1 MKRIELH
8 TDTIYSRELSFL
20 SPFDL
25 IRVYAKAGYD
35 AIALTDYGSTAAFPE
50 AEAEARRCNLRL
62 IYGLTLD
69 CVDSDDRY
77 AITVLAKDQ
86 TGLEQLFQLQVLE
99 EKNRFPFGPCI
110 TRGQLEECRS
120 HLLVGSCAKDGQLIR
135 AVQHGRSRDYL
146 MELASSYDYLELY
159 PEPYED
165 FVELL
170 HLGRQLS
177 IPICAVQQ
185 ARIPPQLSAAGMH
198 AYRAI
203 ASARRQSPAD
213 GALLA
218 PEVFEQDFTA
228 LYALPE
234 EKQMVSHALW
244 TGPEQ
249 ILAQIQPIQPLGE
262 QLRDSDCQAQSSA
275 MELLEKKIQAI
286 LLQRFPHG
294 CPSVVSRRVEQE
306 LEWARDTD
314 AAQTILLLAD
324 ATSILHQDGALT
336 VLLGAYNASYLL
348 FLLGITDLDPLPY
361 HGYCPVCGH
370 WEQLGSS
377 DSGKNCPQCGTP
389 WARGGHNLE
398 PVAFLSEKKMVYQL
412 ELRSNSGIYPK
423 LCSKL
428 AERYPNL
435 VEHRCMGSAIPDK
448 AQLQAVT
455 EEYIAK
461 HPETPELSGL
471 LRDREFYARLQMN
484 LSPRTRCGPHQL
496 YLLPEAVQKRL
507 PFLPPEP
514 SQPSES
520 LLGSSR
526 LGQFPSL
533 FYLESS
539 LLDVLRQ
546 YQEQTG
552 IPYSQIPL
560 GDSAVYQALTQ
571 VIRGGTPPH
580 PQELAISTAC
590 CLVGVDDQQLYQD
603 LISWFGLS
611 DLHTLTR
618 IYSFGHSFW
627 LRPENVRSLLE
638 QGVDPAKMITCREDV
653 YRYLVALGMGAEDA
667 ANWMERVYRGHIQ
680 HNGFTP
686 ADTALLE
693 SYGAEPWFIQACS
706 LTNYL
711 WPESHSTI
719 HCALLVRLV
728 WYILHFPQLEDQIVT
743 NCSEDDFSQL

>member
-35 AIALTDYGSTAAFPE
+35 AIALTDYGSTSAFPE

-110 TRGQLEECRS
+110 TRGQLEKCRS

-336 VLLGAYNASYLL
+336 VLLGVYNASYLL

-377 DSGKNCPQCGTP
+377 DS
-389 WARGGHNLE
+389 
-398 PVAFLSEKKMVYQL
+398 EKT
-412 ELRSNSGIYPK
+412 
-423 LCSKL
+423 
-428 AERYPNL
+428 APNA
-435 VEHRCMGSAIPDK
+435 AI
-448 AQLQAVT
+448 
-455 EEYIAK
+455 
-461 HPETPELSGL
+461 
-471 LRDREFYARLQMN
+471 
-484 LSPRTRCGPHQL
+484 
-496 YLLPEAVQKRL
+496 
-507 PFLPPEP
+507 
-514 SQPSES
+514 
-520 LLGSSR
+520 
-526 LGQFPSL
+526 LGQ
-533 FYLESS
+533 E
-539 LLDVLRQ
+539 
-546 YQEQTG
+546 
-552 IPYSQIPL
+552 
-560 GDSAVYQALTQ
+560 
-571 VIRGGTPPH
+571 
-580 PQELAISTAC
+580 
-590 CLVGVDDQQLYQD
+590 VD
-603 LISWFGLS
+603 
-611 DLHTLTR
+611 TT
-618 IYSFGHSFW
+618 
-627 LRPENVRSLLE
+627 
-638 QGVDPAKMITCREDV
+638 
-653 YRYLVALGMGAEDA
+653 
-667 ANWMERVYRGHIQ
+667 
-680 HNGFTP
+680 
-686 ADTALLE
+686 
-693 SYGAEPWFIQACS
+693 
-706 LTNYL
+706 
-711 WPESHSTI
+711 
-719 HCALLVRLV
+719 
-728 WYILHFPQLEDQIVT
+728 
-743 NCSEDDFSQL
+743 

>member
-1 MKRIELH
+1 M
-8 TDTIYSRELSFL
+8 YSS
-20 SPFDL
+20 S
-25 IRVYAKAGYD
+25 
-35 AIALTDYGSTAAFPE
+35 
-50 AEAEARRCNLRL
+50 
-62 IYGLTLD
+62 
-69 CVDSDDRY
+69 
-77 AITVLAKDQ
+77 Q
-86 TGLEQLFQLQVLE
+86 
-99 EKNRFPFGPCI
+99 
-110 TRGQLEECRS
+110 RS
-120 HLLVGSCAKDGQLIR
+120 
-135 AVQHGRSRDYL
+135 
-146 MELASSYDYLELY
+146 
-159 PEPYED
+159 
-165 FVELL
+165 
-170 HLGRQLS
+170 
-177 IPICAVQQ
+177 
-185 ARIPPQLSAAGMH
+185 
-198 AYRAI
+198 
-203 ASARRQSPAD
+203 
-213 GALLA
+213 
-218 PEVFEQDFTA
+218 
-228 LYALPE
+228 
-234 EKQMVSHALW
+234 SH
-244 TGPEQ
+244 
-249 ILAQIQPIQPLGE
+249 
-262 QLRDSDCQAQSSA
+262 C
-275 MELLEKKIQAI
+275 
-286 LLQRFPHG
+286 
-294 CPSVVSRRVEQE
+294 
-306 LEWARDTD
+306 
-314 AAQTILLLAD
+314 
-324 ATSILHQDGALT
+324 
-336 VLLGAYNASYLL
+336 
-348 FLLGITDLDPLPY
+348 
-361 HGYCPVCGH
+361 
-370 WEQLGSS
+370 
-377 DSGKNCPQCGTP
+377 
-389 WARGGHNLE
+389 
-398 PVAFLSEKKMVYQL
+398 
-412 ELRSNSGIYPK
+412 
-423 LCSKL
+423 
-428 AERYPNL
+428 
-435 VEHRCMGSAIPDK
+435 
-448 AQLQAVT
+448 
-455 EEYIAK
+455 
-461 HPETPELSGL
+461 
-471 LRDREFYARLQMN
+471 
-484 LSPRTRCGPHQL
+484 
-496 YLLPEAVQKRL
+496 
-507 PFLPPEP
+507 P

-693 SYGAEPWFIQACS
+693 SYGAEPWFIQACN